1 MARWKNNPKNLHIL
15 KTGLIVKNKKQEL
28 MEHGDRLEYYTRYI
42 KRKWLILLFLML
54 AVFVM
59 AVISV
64 NAGSA
69 SIDTGEIIK
78 TFFGLGNEKASLV
91 IWSIRMPRIV
101 AAIVAGAGLSVAGC
115 VMQNNLKNPL
125 ASPDTLGV
133 SAGAAF
139 GANLAII
146 VLGAGTIMNTAGDAV
161 GINNPY
167 LVTICAFVCSMSAAM
182 IILSLGKIRG
192 FSPEAIV
199 LAGVALGSLFTA
211 GTTLIQYF
219 APDVKIA
226 AAIFWTFGD
235 LGRISWHEAFIV
247 ITVVILAMAYF
258 VYKRWDYNAMDNGE
272 ETAKSLGVRTELTR
286 FLGMLISS
294 LITSVTV
301 SFVGMIG
308 FIGLIGPHI
317 VRRIIGTDHRFL
329 IPASVLAGAV
339 LLLISDTLARTI
351 IKPVVLP
358 VGALTSILGA
368 PLFIYLLMKGMKEGS
383 QR

>member
-1 MARWKNNPKNLHIL
+1 MI
-15 KTGLIVKNKKQEL
+15 NKKQEML
-28 MEHGDRLEYYTRYI
+28 EHNDKLIYYAQYI
-42 KRKWLILLFLML
+42 KRKWLILLFLVL
-54 AVFVM
+54 AVFAM
-59 AVISV
+59 SVISV
-64 NAGSA
+64 NAGSS
-69 SIDTGEIIK
+69 SIDVWEVIK
-78 TFFGLGNEKASLV
+78 TFFGLGSEKASLV
-91 IWSIRMPRIV
+91 IWQIRMPRIII
-101 AAIVAGAGLSVAGC
+101 AIIAGAGLSVAGC

-146 VLGAGTIMNTAGDAV
+146 VLGAGTILYTAGDAV
-161 GINNPY
+161 AINNPY
-167 LVTICAFVCSMSAAM
+167 IVTICAFVCSMGAAM
-182 IILSLGKIRG
+182 IILALGKIRG

-235 LGRISWHEAFIV
+235 LGRVSWHETFI
-247 ITVVILAMAYF
+247 IIAVVVLAAIYFIL
-258 VYKRWDYNAMDNGE
+258 KRWDYNAMDNGE
-272 ETAKSLGVRTELTR
+272 ETAKSLGVRTERTR

-294 LITSVTV
+294 LVTSVTV

-308 FIGLIGPHI
+308 FIGLIGPHMM
-317 VRRIIGTDHRFL
+317 RRVIGTDHRFL
-329 IPASVLAGAV
+329 IPASMLAGAAV
-339 LLLISDTLARTI
+339 LLISDTLARTI

-358 VGALTSILGA
+358 VGAITSILGA
-368 PLFIYLLMKGMKEGS
+368 PLFIYLLMKGMKES
-383 QR
+383 SRR

>member
-1 MARWKNNPKNLHIL
+1 VK
-15 KTGLIVKNKKQEL
+15 KTKQEIL
-28 MEHGDRLEYYTRYI
+28 EHSDKLVFYTQYI
-42 KRKWLILLFLML
+42 KRKWITLLVLVL
-54 AVFVM
+54 AVFIM
-59 AVISV
+59 AVIAV
-64 NAGSA
+64 NAGSS
-69 SIDTGEIIK
+69 SIDFREIIK
-78 TFFGLGNEKASLV
+78 TFFGLGSEKSSLV
-91 IWSIRMPRIV
+91 IWSIRMPRIIT
-101 AAIVAGAGLSVAGC
+101 AIVAGAGLSAAGC

-167 LVTICAFVCSMSAAM
+167 LVTICAFVCSMGAAL
-182 IILSLGKIRG
+182 IILALGRIRA

-219 APDVKIA
+219 APDIKIA

-235 LGRISWHEAFIV
+235 LGRISWHEAFI
-247 ITVVILAMAYF
+247 IIGVVVLAVVYF
-258 VYKRWDYNAMDNGE
+258 TSKRWDYNAMDNGE
-272 ETAKSLGVRTELTR
+272 ETAKSLGVRTEQTR
-286 FLGMLISS
+286 VLGMLVSC
-294 LITSVTV
+294 LITAVTV

-308 FIGLIGPHI
+308 FVGLIGPHI

-329 IPASVLAGAV
+329 IPGSILAGAV

-358 VGALTSILGA
+358 VGAITSILGA

-383 QR
+383 RR

>member
-1 MARWKNNPKNLHIL
+1 MTSRQGETEPRDKLL
-15 KTGLIVKNKKQEL
+15 
-28 MEHGDRLEYYTRYI
+28 YYTAFVR
-42 KRKWLILLFLML
+42 RKWLVLLLLVL

-59 AVISV
+59 SVISV
-64 NAGSA
+64 NAGSS
-69 SIDTGEIIK
+69 SINVWEVIK
-78 TFFGLGNEKASLV
+78 TFFGLGSEKASLV
-91 IWSIRMPRIV
+91 IWHIRMPRIIT
-101 AAIVAGAGLSVAGC
+101 AIVAGAGLSVSGC
-115 VMQNNLKNPL
+115 VMQNNLRNPL

-146 VLGAGTIMNTAGDAV
+146 VLGAGTVLYTAGDAV
-161 GINNPY
+161 AIGNPY
-167 LVTICAFVCSMSAAM
+167 LVTICAFACSMGAAM
-182 IILSLGKIRG
+182 VILALGKLRG

-199 LAGVALGSLFTA
+199 LAGVALGSLFSA

-235 LGRISWHEAFIV
+235 LGRVSWKEVVVMAA
-247 ITVVILAMAYF
+247 VVIPSMVYF
-258 VYKRWDYNAMDNGE
+258 FLRRWNYNAMDNGE
-272 ETAKSLGVRTELTR
+272 ETAKSLGVRTERTR
-286 FLGMLISS
+286 FWGMLVSC

-308 FIGLIGPHI
+308 FIGLIGPHAM
-317 VRRIIGTDHRFL
+317 RRIIGTDHRFL
-329 IPASVLAGAV
+329 VPASVLAGSV
-339 LLLISDTLARTI
+339 LLLVSDTLARTM

-368 PLFIYLLMKGMKEGS
+368 PLFIYLLMKGLK
-383 QR
+383 QRSAA

>member
-1 MARWKNNPKNLHIL
+1 MS
-15 KTGLIVKNKKQEL
+15 TKKQAILEHHGEL
-28 MEHGDRLEYYTRYI
+28 LYYTQYI
-42 KRKWLILLFLML
+42 KRKWLILLFLVLAAFIL
-54 AVFVM
+54 AVI
-59 AVISV
+59 AV
-64 NAGSA
+64 NAGSSA
-69 SIDTGEIIK
+69 IDIREVIK
-78 TFFGLGNEKASLV
+78 TFFGLGSERASLV
-91 IWSIRMPRIV
+91 IWSIRMPRIIT
-101 AAIVAGAGLSVAGC
+101 AIVAGAGLSAAGC

-146 VLGAGTIMNTAGDAV
+146 VLGAGTVMNTSGDAV

-167 LVTICAFVCSMSAAM
+167 LVTICAFICAMAATLV
-182 IILSLGKIRG
+182 ILALGRIRG

-199 LAGVALGSLFTA
+199 LAGVALGSLFMA
-211 GTTLIQYF
+211 GTTMIQYF

-235 LGRISWHEAFIV
+235 LGRVSWHETFII
-247 ITVVILAMAYF
+247 ITVVVLAAIYF
-258 VYKRWDYNAMDNGE
+258 ISKRWDYNAMDNGE
-272 ETAKSLGVRTELTR
+272 ETAKSLGVRTERTR
-286 FLGMLISS
+286 FLGMLVAS
-294 LITSVTV
+294 LITAIVV

-317 VRRIIGTDHRFL
+317 MRRIIGTDHRFL
-329 IPASVLAGAV
+329 IPASILAGSV
-339 LLLISDTLARTI
+339 LLLVADTLARTM

-368 PLFIYLLMKGMKEGS
+368 PLFIYLLMQGMKEGRRS
-383 QR
+383 